1 MSTTAEIIKK
11 PTNRRAGA
19 VANPGMAMKI
29 GDKKMA
35 ARNSRPVTTEESPV
49 LPPSATPA
57 ELSTKVVV
65 VEVPSTAPA
74 VVATASASSACLI
87 RGSLPSLSIMPALV
101 AHPISVPMVSKIS
114 TNRKENTMA
123 IKSKILKVEKSA
135 LKHCPNTEEIAPRL
149 KLLHAGIREY

>member
-29 GDKKMA
+29 GDKKIA
-35 ARNSRPVTTEESPV
+35 TRNNKPVTMEERPV

-74 VVATASASSACLI
+74 LVAIASAKKSFFDAGQLAVLVKHVCLVCTTDQ
-87 RGSLPSLSIMPALV
+87 GSESIENIYKQERKNNSNEVKNLKSVEVSLKTLT
-101 AHPISVPMVSKIS
+101 KCGR
-114 TNRKENTMA
+114 NRT
-123 IKSKILKVEKSA
+123 
-135 LKHCPNTEEIAPRL
+135 
-149 KLLHAGIREY
+149 

>member
-29 GDKKMA
+29 GDKKIA
-35 ARNSRPVTTEESPV
+35 TRNNKPVTMEERPV

-74 VVATASASSACLI
+74 LVAIASAKRASLM
-87 RGSLPSLSIMPALV
+87 RGSLPSLSSISALF
-101 AHPISVPMVSKIS
+101 AQPIKVPRVSKIS

-123 IKSKILKVEKSA
+123 IKSKILSPLKSA
-135 LKHCPNTEEIAPRL
+135 LKH
-149 KLLHAGIREY
+149 